1 MSKLNSTLAL
11 PLALAIFAVGT
22 QAALPPSAPPV
33 TIDATLPN
41 LFYGA
46 IPPTGPHAPV
56 VVFVHGIQGTYQ
68 DWLEVRNCPVSV
80 TSCKGTS
87 NDMYDLAY
95 QAGFRTAFMS
105 LSADNS
111 PNQATIQTN
120 GAMLQTMFPK
130 ILATFNV
137 TKVYFVA
144 HSKGGLDLQ
153 AAIATPQWLGIANAV
168 DSHGVLQAG
177 EGPLSTPVGA
187 PPDNGKGGCSV
198 HVLQGRRLPLPWESI
213 HDGGGQADRER
224 RA

>member
-153 AAIATPQWLGIANAV
+153 AAIATPQWVGIANAV
-168 DSHGVLQAG
+168 NATPHREHKLVVHGRLQVGIELQEGLVQHRIVIRRGQDVDLAG
-177 EGPLSTPVGA
+177 IWRTGA
-187 PPDNGKGGCSV
+187 TGWIRS
-198 HVLQGRRLPLPWESI
+198 E
-213 HDGGGQADRER
+213 
-224 RA
+224 

>member
-87 NDMYDLAY
+87 NDMYDVTELP
-95 QAGFRTAFMS
+95 GFR
-105 LSADNS
+105 
-111 PNQATIQTN
+111 
-120 GAMLQTMFPK
+120 
-130 ILATFNV
+130 
-137 TKVYFVA
+137 Y
-144 HSKGGLDLQ
+144 
-153 AAIATPQWLGIANAV
+153 
-168 DSHGVLQAG
+168 
-177 EGPLSTPVGA
+177 
-187 PPDNGKGGCSV
+187 
-198 HVLQGRRLPLPWESI
+198 VLQGNVQR
-213 HDGGGQADRER
+213 HV
-224 RA
+224 